1 MQDHDLNI
9 LVIDEDPGRAAVL
22 EEALVSSG
30 YSHVV
35 TIQSTT
41 NLRTRVAALCPDMII
56 IDLQN
61 PDRKKLD
68 DLFEVTRQVQKPIA
82 MFVDQSDG
90 DTTRRAMEAGV
101 SAYVVDGLKGE
112 RVHAVVDVAINR
124 FEAFQKLVNE
134 RDTARTELND
144 RKLIDRAKG
153 LLMEHRNI
161 NEDEA
166 YKLLRTAAMRQS
178 RKISTV
184 ADSII
189 TAYSLE
195 A

>member
-1 MQDHDLNI
+1 MRDHDLNI
-9 LVIDEDPGRAAVL
+9 LVIDEDPARAAVL
-22 EEALVSSG
+22 EEALVSAG

-90 DTTRRAMEAGV
+90 ETTRRAMEAGV

-124 FEAFQKLVNE
+124 F
-134 RDTARTELND
+134 
-144 RKLIDRAKG
+144 
-153 LLMEHRNI
+153 
-161 NEDEA
+161 
-166 YKLLRTAAMRQS
+166 
-178 RKISTV
+178 
-184 ADSII
+184 
-189 TAYSLE
+189 
-195 A
+195 

>member
-1 MQDHDLNI
+1 MRDHDLNI
-9 LVIDEDPGRAAVL
+9 LVIDEDPARAAVL
-22 EEALVSSG
+22 EEALVSAG

-61 PDRKKLD
+61 PDRKKLE

-90 DTTRRAMEAGV
+90 ETTRRAMEAGV

-134 RDTARTELND
+134 RDTARTELLD

-166 YKLLRTAAMRQS
+166 YKLLRNTAMRQS

-195 A
+195 V

>member
-1 MQDHDLNI
+1 MRDHDLNI
-9 LVIDEDPGRAAVL
+9 LVIDEDPARAAVL
-22 EEALVSSG
+22 EEALVSAG

-90 DTTRRAMEAGV
+90 ETTRRAMEAGV

-134 RDTARTELND
+134 RDTARTELLD

-166 YKLLRTAAMRQS
+166 YKLLRNTAMRQS
-178 RKISTV
+178 RKISMV

-195 A
+195 V